1 MMQINV
7 LLKSLYPGT
16 KITLNI
22 PEACEHTWV
31 IIFKCCCCMV
41 LGFEDSALI

>member
-22 PEACEHTWV
+22 PEACEHTCV
-31 IIFKCCCCMV
+31 YIFKCCCCMV